1 MLRAVA
7 DVVVFHHALGLTGA
21 IRGFADAL
29 RAAGHTVHTPDLY
42 EGRTFETTDEGVAH
56 AREIGFGEIAERGR
70 TAVAELTGPVV
81 YAGISLG
88 VLSAQELAQV
98 MPAARGAILIAG
110 CFPPEEFGGAWPE
123 GVPAQIHMMD
133 NDEWVLE
140 GDLEAAQTLAAST
153 PGVELF
159 LYEGDRHLFVDDS
172 TTDHDPQAAA
182 LATERILRFLAE
194 VD

>member
-1 MLRAVA
+1 MTEMVL
-7 DVVVFHHALGLTGA
+7 FHHARGLTSGV
-21 IRGFADAL
+21 RSLADAIA
-29 RAAGHTVHTPDLY
+29 REGHTVHTPDLY

-56 AREIGFGEIAERGR
+56 AKEIGFGEIAERGR

-110 CFPPEEFGGAWPE
+110 CFPPEEFGGSWPE
-123 GVPAQIHMMD
+123 GVQAQIHMMD

-159 LYEGDRHLFVDDS
+159 LYEGDKHLFVDDS

-194 VD
+194 LG

>member
-1 MLRAVA
+1 MSEIVL
-7 DVVVFHHALGLTGA
+7 FHHAQGLTDGVRSLA
-21 IRGFADAL
+21 ERI

-42 EGRTFETTDEGVAH
+42 EGLTFETTDEGVAH
-56 AREIGFGEIAERGR
+56 AKETGFGTIAERGR
-70 TAVAELTGPVV
+70 TAVAELIGPVV

-88 VLSAQELAQV
+88 VMSAQELAQT
-98 MPAARGAILIAG
+98 MPEARGAILFAG
-110 CFPPEEFGGAWPE
+110 CFPPEEFGGPWPE

-159 LYEGDRHLFVDDS
+159 LYEGDKHLFVDES
-172 TTDHDPQAAA
+172 TSDHDAQAAE
-182 LATERILRFLAE
+182 LAVERTLRFLAE
-194 VD
+194 HG